1 MKGIRMAA
9 GLCAFLAGLCAVGV
23 IAVTIFFRDTPPILR
38 NPPSEASR
46 QAQRFLDALCAGEF
60 SKAET
65 MLYGSWELGASG
77 EAADPVNAVLWEA
90 YVDSLD
96 YTLVGELYATP
107 MGLAQ
112 NVKLIYLELPYLTA
126 HLGSRARELL
136 QERIDTAEDVSE
148 LYDGKNGYREEL
160 VRDILLEAA
169 CQAAEEDRRY
179 TYEIVSLPLV
189 YAEEQWWVVADS
201 AFLKTAFGGMAG

>member
-1 MKGIRMAA
+1 MKGSRMAA
-9 GLCAFLAGLCAVGV
+9 GLCAFLAGLCAIGV
-23 IAVTIFFRDTPPILR
+23 VTVAALFRNTTPILC
-38 NPPSEASR
+38 NPPAEASR
-46 QAQRFLDALCAGEF
+46 QAQNFLDALCAGEF

-77 EAADPVNAVLWEA
+77 EPADPVNAVLWDA
-90 YVDSLD
+90 YVNSLD
-96 YTLVGELYATP
+96 YELAGELYATP

-112 NVKLIYLELPYLTA
+112 DVKLIYLELPYLTS
-126 HLGSRARELL
+126 HLGSRARGLL
-136 QERIDTAEDVSE
+136 QERIDAAEDVSQ
-148 LYDGKNGYREEL
+148 LYDGNNGYREEL
-160 VRDILLEAA
+160 VQEILLEAA

-201 AFLKTAFGGMAG
+201 SFLRTVFGGMAG